1 MNKKNKKNKKAITPR
16 GRMYIQATFN
26 NTLVTATDA
35 VGNVLVWN
43 SAGSMGFK
51 GARKSTPYAG
61 RVAAKEVINKAK
73 NIGLKTIDIF
83 VSGVGSGRDAAIRA
97 LQGSGLEVTSI
108 RDVTP
113 IPHGGCRPKKPRRV

>member
-1 MNKKNKKNKKAITPR
+1 MNKKSKKTITPR

-35 VGNVLVWN
+35 IGNVLVWN

-73 NIGLKTIDIF
+73 NMGLKTIDIF
-83 VSGVGSGRDAAIRA
+83 VSGVGSGRDAALRA